1 MQYSENDSAF
11 NFWPKMADNRLTR
24 LFFIYKKYK
33 INNALKRY
41 LGSFATALGT
51 QRVIEK
57 NIVSLL
63 LFFFE
68 YGLMS
73 TLIFSD

>member
-1 MQYSENDSAF
+1 MKWSFWANLPKKMQYSANDSAF

-24 LFFIYKKYK
+24 LFLFTKSIK

-51 QRVIEK
+51 QCVIEK
-57 NIVSLL
+57 KIV
-63 LFFFE
+63 
-68 YGLMS
+68 
-73 TLIFSD
+73 